1 MRMSKN
7 SIEKAMPAKDGK
19 SLAQDIEKLEF
30 DVRQDILDT
39 LKGHVRKRKN

>member
-7 SIEKAMPAKDGK
+7 LLKAMPAKDGK

-39 LKGHVRKRKN
+39 